1 MIPRSCLKFK
11 HNMHGGSLPVYFG
24 STVTLKKKTQTFQER
39 NDFLDDNKAKFPR

>member
-1 MIPRSCLKFK
+1 MIPRSCLKLK